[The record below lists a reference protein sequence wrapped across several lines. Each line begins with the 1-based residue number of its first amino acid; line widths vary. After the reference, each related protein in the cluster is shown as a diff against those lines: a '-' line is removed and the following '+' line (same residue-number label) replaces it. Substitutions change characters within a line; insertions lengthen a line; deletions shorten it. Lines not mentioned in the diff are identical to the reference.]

1 MVNILIFLIKSK
13 VKVFQN
19 AKYLDSLHY
28 YGTFTIY
35 QDLEPK
41 LLLAIRSNKI
51 KHVLYIASY
60 LKKKHNFLLNITITQ
75 SLWDRGYVYRYRQL
89 SG

>member
-1 MVNILIFLIKSK
+1 MVNYLIFLIKSK

-28 YGTFTIY
+28 YGTFTIC

-51 KHVLYIASY
+51 KHVLCIASY
-60 LKKKHNFLLNITITQ
+60 LKKNKKKYTTSYFLFFF
-75 SLWDRGYVYRYRQL
+75 RGMGEFEPLQL
-89 SG
+89 GN